1 MGYVSQGEEMKGG
14 IFTNGP
20 NVFDE
25 QRFRFT
31 SFYLPDMVDATE
43 ITNKKE
49 AKVAIIE
56 LVNLDTPLDEK
67 NTHHLDLDMTGNA
80 TYPYI
85 KTRAGALQG
94 RNMPWHYESKQ
105 SLWALVG
112 GVSGLIAATAKV
124 IR

>member
-1 MGYVSQGEEMKGG
+1 
-14 IFTNGP
+14 
-20 NVFDE
+20 
-25 QRFRFT
+25 
-31 SFYLPDMVDATE
+31 MVDAVE
-43 ITNKKE
+43 LTNKTQ

-56 LVNLDTPLDEK
+56 LVNLDTPLDER
-67 NTHHLDLDMTGNA
+67 NTHHLNLDMTGTN

-94 RNMPWHYESKQ
+94 PSMPWHYESKQ

-112 GVSGLIAATAKV
+112 GVSGLIAATSKV